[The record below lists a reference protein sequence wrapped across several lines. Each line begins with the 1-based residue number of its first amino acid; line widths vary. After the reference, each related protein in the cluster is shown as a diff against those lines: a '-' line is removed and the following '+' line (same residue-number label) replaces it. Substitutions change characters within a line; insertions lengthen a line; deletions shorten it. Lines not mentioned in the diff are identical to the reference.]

1 MRFLHTSDW
10 HIGLKAAHAG
20 AAGARL
26 RAERLDAARRVA
38 SIAREEAVEFVLIA
52 GDVFDASAP
61 APSDIRETA
70 ALLNA
75 FPAPV
80 YLIPGNHD
88 PDVPGG
94 PWDHAVWRDC
104 SNVHCLLK
112 PEPVRLNG
120 GKLYPCPLRSRW
132 QGEDPLAWIPAR
144 DAEDGIRI
152 GLAHGGLD
160 TFGGPIDA
168 GATARLDLDYLALGD
183 WHSASVDLDKQPRQ
197 AYSGTPEPDAFDQ
210 RDSGF
215 VLIVEIAVPVAPPKV
230 RKRRSGRL
238 EWRQRSI
245 TLRQEGDV
253 RRLREEL
260 EAQASAEAMLDLRIS
275 GELYPGDE
283 RELDAIAQLIEERY
297 FAGRLRRN
305 ALWPA
310 GTEAVLPPGA
320 LSLAEQALRAQAEG
334 GDATA
339 AEALLLLRRLALEA
353 GA

>member
-94 PWDHAVWRDC
+94 PWEHPAWGDC
-104 SNVHCLLK
+104 SNARCLLK
-112 PEPVRLNG
+112 PEPIRLNG
-120 GKLYPCPLRSRW
+120 GTLYPCPLRSRW
-132 QGEDPLAWIPAR
+132 QGGDPLAWIPVR
-144 DAEDGIRI
+144 DAGDGIRI

-168 GATARLDLDYLALGD
+168 GAAARLDLDYLALGD
-183 WHSASVDLDKQPRQ
+183 WHSASADLDKQPRQ

-215 VLIVEIAVPVAPPKV
+215 VLIVEIAASGAPPV
-230 RKRRSGRL
+230 IRKQRAARL
-238 EWRQRSI
+238 DWRQRTI
-245 TLRQEGDV
+245 TLRQQGDA
-253 RRLREEL
+253 RRLREDV
-260 EAQASAEAMLDLRIS
+260 EAQASAEALLDLRIS
-275 GELYPGDE
+275 GELYSGDE
-283 RELDAIAQLIEERY
+283 RELDAITQLIEERY
-297 FAGRLRRN
+297 FAGRLRRDT
-305 ALWPA
+305 LWPA
-310 GTEAVLPPGA
+310 GTEAALPPGA

-334 GDATA
+334 GDAVA
-339 AEALLLLRRLALEA
+339 AEALLLLRRLALET